1 MNEAKKIK
9 AELPT
14 LKEIGQAEE
23 IVRRIQE
30 CVRRL
35 AGAYHVTAGVEHRG
49 SQPVA
54 EWQLYVYGQGGWR
67 RGRHPLEMV
76 SDIFPDTEEA
86 IARRKGEI
94 ERRRA
99 ELDTERAE
107 LDAEAERLQRPEME
121 VRG

>member
-1 MNEAKKIK
+1 MNETKKIK

-49 SQPVA
+49 SQPAA

-67 RGRHPLEMV
+67 RGRNPLELV
-76 SDIFPDTEEA
+76 SDLFPDTDQA
-86 IARRKGEI
+86 IARRRADI

-99 ELDTERAE
+99 ELDTERAK
-107 LDAEAERLQRPEME
+107 LDAEAKQLQRLEME
-121 VRG
+121 VGG